1 MHWPDTAQRHRIAEI
16 RDNLNA
22 RIAEAERE
30 GWLGEIEGLKI
41 SLPAPTTS
49 SPRLTGAPRSR
60 PLSASACP
68 ASPRL
73 PPPQGAL
80 MRPAA
85 VTDSLHHDLVMSSL
99 AEGRDQFAVAA
110 AVILDDRI
118 LLCGRDTGDFDREWD
133 LPGGMAL
140 PGETLT
146 SALDRILACD
156 YGLDTTQVRAY
167 LGSYERVHGEEVIRV
182 FVFTASCADPSD
194 LPARPHRPLLGRPR
208 EPPGTDQPGTRP
220 PDRPCHAG
228 SRAAGALPGR
238 WQLTAA
244 LRAGSKGMYCDQAAT
259 ELLIRHG
266 SWLRRDDFTARYI
279 LTGTSQAGDI
289 TAAIDWE
296 EAITALHAGD
306 LPCSSSEAAILGLAA
321 SFATATPV
329 VLRHAITGLDR
340 ANLYL
345 VTNAIRDAGGHK

>member
-1 MHWPDTAQRHRIAEI
+1 
-16 RDNLNA
+16 
-22 RIAEAERE
+22 
-30 GWLGEIEGLKI
+30 
-41 SLPAPTTS
+41 
-49 SPRLTGAPRSR
+49 
-60 PLSASACP
+60 
-68 ASPRL
+68 
-73 PPPQGAL
+73 

-85 VTDSLHHDLVMSSL
+85 VTDSLLHNLVMSSL

-167 LGSYERVHGEEVIRV
+167 LGSYERVHGEQVIRV
-182 FVFTASCADPSD
+182 FVFTASCADPLQICRHARIAHCWADPASLPEQTSQELARLTD
-194 LPARPHRPLLGRPR
+194 LAMQAA
-208 EPPGTDQPGTRP
+208 EP
-220 PDRPCHAG
+220 
-228 SRAAGALPGR
+228 AGALPGR

-279 LTGTSQAGDI
+279 LIGTSQAGDI

-329 VLRHAITGLDR
+329 VLRHAITGLDQ

>member
-1 MHWPDTAQRHRIAEI
+1 
-16 RDNLNA
+16 
-22 RIAEAERE
+22 
-30 GWLGEIEGLKI
+30 
-41 SLPAPTTS
+41 
-49 SPRLTGAPRSR
+49 
-60 PLSASACP
+60 
-68 ASPRL
+68 
-73 PPPQGAL
+73 

-85 VTDSLHHDLVMSSL
+85 VTDSLLHDLVMSSL

-167 LGSYERVHGEEVIRV
+167 LGSYERVHGEEVMIRI
-182 FVFTASCADPSD
+182 FVFTASCADPLQICRHARIAHCWADPASLPEQTSQELARLTD
-194 LPARPHRPLLGRPR
+194 LAMQAA
-208 EPPGTDQPGTRP
+208 EP
-220 PDRPCHAG
+220 
-228 SRAAGALPGR
+228 AGALPGR

-279 LTGTSQAGDI
+279 LIGTSQAGDI

-329 VLRHAITGLDR
+329 VLRHAITGLDQ

>member
-1 MHWPDTAQRHRIAEI
+1 
-16 RDNLNA
+16 
-22 RIAEAERE
+22 
-30 GWLGEIEGLKI
+30 
-41 SLPAPTTS
+41 
-49 SPRLTGAPRSR
+49 
-60 PLSASACP
+60 
-68 ASPRL
+68 
-73 PPPQGAL
+73 

-85 VTDSLHHDLVMSSL
+85 VTDSLLHDLVMSSL

-156 YGLDTTQVRAY
+156 YGLDTTEVRAY

-182 FVFTASCADPSD
+182 FVFTASCADPLQICRHARIAHCWADPASLPEQTSQELARLTD
-194 LPARPHRPLLGRPR
+194 LAMQAA
-208 EPPGTDQPGTRP
+208 EP
-220 PDRPCHAG
+220 
-228 SRAAGALPGR
+228 AGALPGR

-329 VLRHAITGLDR
+329 VLRHAITGLDQ

>member
-1 MHWPDTAQRHRIAEI
+1 
-16 RDNLNA
+16 
-22 RIAEAERE
+22 
-30 GWLGEIEGLKI
+30 
-41 SLPAPTTS
+41 
-49 SPRLTGAPRSR
+49 
-60 PLSASACP
+60 
-68 ASPRL
+68 
-73 PPPQGAL
+73 

-85 VTDSLHHDLVMSSL
+85 VTDSLLHDLVMSSL

-182 FVFTASCADPSD
+182 FVFTASCADPLQICRHARIAHCWADPASLPEQTSQELARLTD
-194 LPARPHRPLLGRPR
+194 LAMQAA
-208 EPPGTDQPGTRP
+208 EP
-220 PDRPCHAG
+220 
-228 SRAAGALPGR
+228 AGALPGR

-244 LRAGSKGMYCDQAAT
+244 LRAGSKGMYCDQAAA

-279 LTGTSQAGDI
+279 LIGTSQAGDI

-329 VLRHAITGLDR
+329 VLRHAITGLDQ

>member
-1 MHWPDTAQRHRIAEI
+1 
-16 RDNLNA
+16 
-22 RIAEAERE
+22 
-30 GWLGEIEGLKI
+30 
-41 SLPAPTTS
+41 
-49 SPRLTGAPRSR
+49 
-60 PLSASACP
+60 
-68 ASPRL
+68 
-73 PPPQGAL
+73 

-85 VTDSLHHDLVMSSL
+85 VTDSLLHDLVMSSL

-156 YGLDTTQVRAY
+156 YSLDTTQVRAY

-182 FVFTASCADPSD
+182 FVFTASCADPLQICRHARIAHCWADPASLPEQTSQELARLTD
-194 LPARPHRPLLGRPR
+194 LAMQAA
-208 EPPGTDQPGTRP
+208 EP
-220 PDRPCHAG
+220 
-228 SRAAGALPGR
+228 AGALPGR

-244 LRAGSKGMYCDQAAT
+244 LRAGSKGLYCDQAAT

-279 LTGTSQAGDI
+279 LIGTSQAGDI

-329 VLRHAITGLDR
+329 VLRHAITGLDQ
-340 ANLYL
+340 ANLDL

>member
-1 MHWPDTAQRHRIAEI
+1 
-16 RDNLNA
+16 
-22 RIAEAERE
+22 
-30 GWLGEIEGLKI
+30 
-41 SLPAPTTS
+41 
-49 SPRLTGAPRSR
+49 
-60 PLSASACP
+60 
-68 ASPRL
+68 
-73 PPPQGAL
+73 

-85 VTDSLHHDLVMSSL
+85 VTDSLLHDLVMSSL

-182 FVFTASCADPSD
+182 FVFTDSCADPLQICRHARIAHCWADPASLPEQTSQELARLTD
-194 LPARPHRPLLGRPR
+194 LAMQAA
-208 EPPGTDQPGTRP
+208 EP
-220 PDRPCHAG
+220 
-228 SRAAGALPGR
+228 AGALPGR

-279 LTGTSQAGDI
+279 LIGTSQAGDI

-329 VLRHAITGLDR
+329 VLRHAITGLDQ

>member
-1 MHWPDTAQRHRIAEI
+1 
-16 RDNLNA
+16 
-22 RIAEAERE
+22 
-30 GWLGEIEGLKI
+30 
-41 SLPAPTTS
+41 
-49 SPRLTGAPRSR
+49 
-60 PLSASACP
+60 
-68 ASPRL
+68 
-73 PPPQGAL
+73 

-85 VTDSLHHDLVMSSL
+85 VTDSLLHDLVMSSL

-182 FVFTASCADPSD
+182 FVFTASCADPLQICRHARIAHCWADPASLPEQTSQELARLTD
-194 LPARPHRPLLGRPR
+194 LAMQAA
-208 EPPGTDQPGTRP
+208 EPV
-220 PDRPCHAG
+220 
-228 SRAAGALPGR
+228 GALPGR

-279 LTGTSQAGDI
+279 LVGTSQAGDI

-329 VLRHAITGLDR
+329 VLRHAITGLDQ

>member
-1 MHWPDTAQRHRIAEI
+1 
-16 RDNLNA
+16 
-22 RIAEAERE
+22 
-30 GWLGEIEGLKI
+30 
-41 SLPAPTTS
+41 
-49 SPRLTGAPRSR
+49 
-60 PLSASACP
+60 
-68 ASPRL
+68 
-73 PPPQGAL
+73 

-85 VTDSLHHDLVMSSL
+85 VTDSLLHDLVMSSL

-182 FVFTASCADPSD
+182 FVFTASCADPLQICRHARIAHCWADPASLPEQTSQELARLTD
-194 LPARPHRPLLGRPR
+194 LAMQAA
-208 EPPGTDQPGTRP
+208 EP
-220 PDRPCHAG
+220 
-228 SRAAGALPGR
+228 AGALPGR

-279 LTGTSQAGDI
+279 LIGTSQAGDI

-329 VLRHAITGLDR
+329 VLRHAITGLDQ

-345 VTNAIRDAGGHK
+345 VTNAIRDAGGRK

>member
-1 MHWPDTAQRHRIAEI
+1 
-16 RDNLNA
+16 
-22 RIAEAERE
+22 
-30 GWLGEIEGLKI
+30 
-41 SLPAPTTS
+41 
-49 SPRLTGAPRSR
+49 
-60 PLSASACP
+60 
-68 ASPRL
+68 
-73 PPPQGAL
+73 

-85 VTDSLHHDLVMSSL
+85 VTDSLLHDLVMSSL

-182 FVFTASCADPSD
+182 FVFTASCADPLQICRHARIARCWADPASLPEQTSQELARLTD
-194 LPARPHRPLLGRPR
+194 LAMQAA
-208 EPPGTDQPGTRP
+208 EP
-220 PDRPCHAG
+220 
-228 SRAAGALPGR
+228 AGALPGR

-329 VLRHAITGLDR
+329 VLRHAITGLDQ

>member
-1 MHWPDTAQRHRIAEI
+1 
-16 RDNLNA
+16 
-22 RIAEAERE
+22 
-30 GWLGEIEGLKI
+30 
-41 SLPAPTTS
+41 
-49 SPRLTGAPRSR
+49 
-60 PLSASACP
+60 
-68 ASPRL
+68 
-73 PPPQGAL
+73 

-85 VTDSLHHDLVMSSL
+85 VTDSLLHDLVMSSL

-182 FVFTASCADPSD
+182 FVFTASCADPLQICRHARIAHCWADPASLPEQASQELARLTD
-194 LPARPHRPLLGRPR
+194 LAMQAA
-208 EPPGTDQPGTRP
+208 EP
-220 PDRPCHAG
+220 
-228 SRAAGALPGR
+228 AGALPGR

-266 SWLRRDDFTARYI
+266 SWLRRDDFTARFI
-279 LTGTSQAGDI
+279 LVGPEPAGST
-289 TAAIDWE
+289 TAAISWE

-306 LPCSSSEAAILGLAA
+306 LPCSSSEASILDLAA
-321 SFATATPV
+321 SLATATPV
-329 VLRHAITGLDR
+329 LLRHAITGLDQ

>member
-1 MHWPDTAQRHRIAEI
+1 
-16 RDNLNA
+16 
-22 RIAEAERE
+22 
-30 GWLGEIEGLKI
+30 
-41 SLPAPTTS
+41 
-49 SPRLTGAPRSR
+49 
-60 PLSASACP
+60 
-68 ASPRL
+68 
-73 PPPQGAL
+73 

-85 VTDSLHHDLVMSSL
+85 VTDSMTDDLVVSSL

-156 YGLDTTQVRAY
+156 YGLDTTEVRAY

-182 FVFTASCADPSD
+182 FVFTASCADPLQICRHARIAHCWADPASLPEQTSQELARLTD
-194 LPARPHRPLLGRPR
+194 LAMQAA
-208 EPPGTDQPGTRP
+208 EP
-220 PDRPCHAG
+220 
-228 SRAAGALPGR
+228 AGALPGR

-279 LTGTSQAGDI
+279 LIGTSQAGDI

-329 VLRHAITGLDR
+329 VLRHAITGLDQ

>member
-1 MHWPDTAQRHRIAEI
+1 
-16 RDNLNA
+16 
-22 RIAEAERE
+22 
-30 GWLGEIEGLKI
+30 
-41 SLPAPTTS
+41 
-49 SPRLTGAPRSR
+49 
-60 PLSASACP
+60 
-68 ASPRL
+68 
-73 PPPQGAL
+73 

-85 VTDSLHHDLVMSSL
+85 VTDSLLHDLVMSSL

-167 LGSYERVHGEEVIRV
+167 LGSYERVHGQEVIRV
-182 FVFTASCADPSD
+182 FVFTASCADPLQICRHARIAHCWADPASLPEQTSQELARLTD
-194 LPARPHRPLLGRPR
+194 LAMQAA
-208 EPPGTDQPGTRP
+208 EP
-220 PDRPCHAG
+220 
-228 SRAAGALPGR
+228 AGALPGR

-279 LTGTSQAGDI
+279 LIGTSQAGDI

-329 VLRHAITGLDR
+329 VLRHAITGLDQ

>member
-1 MHWPDTAQRHRIAEI
+1 
-16 RDNLNA
+16 
-22 RIAEAERE
+22 
-30 GWLGEIEGLKI
+30 
-41 SLPAPTTS
+41 
-49 SPRLTGAPRSR
+49 
-60 PLSASACP
+60 
-68 ASPRL
+68 
-73 PPPQGAL
+73 

-85 VTDSLHHDLVMSSL
+85 VADSLLHNLVMSSL
-99 AEGRDQFAVAA
+99 AEDRDQFAVAA

-182 FVFTASCADPSD
+182 FVFTASCADPLQICRHARIAHCWADPASLPEQTSQELARLTD
-194 LPARPHRPLLGRPR
+194 LAMQAA
-208 EPPGTDQPGTRP
+208 EP
-220 PDRPCHAG
+220 
-228 SRAAGALPGR
+228 AGALPGR

-279 LTGTSQAGDI
+279 LIGTSQAGDI

-329 VLRHAITGLDR
+329 VLRHAITGLDQ
-340 ANLYL
+340 ANLHL

>member
-1 MHWPDTAQRHRIAEI
+1 
-16 RDNLNA
+16 
-22 RIAEAERE
+22 
-30 GWLGEIEGLKI
+30 
-41 SLPAPTTS
+41 
-49 SPRLTGAPRSR
+49 
-60 PLSASACP
+60 
-68 ASPRL
+68 
-73 PPPQGAL
+73 

-85 VTDSLHHDLVMSSL
+85 VTDSLLHDLVMSSL

-182 FVFTASCADPSD
+182 FAFTASCADPLQICRHARIAHCWADPASLPEQTSQELARLTD
-194 LPARPHRPLLGRPR
+194 LAMQAA
-208 EPPGTDQPGTRP
+208 EP
-220 PDRPCHAG
+220 
-228 SRAAGALPGR
+228 AGALPGR

-329 VLRHAITGLDR
+329 VLRHAITGLDQ

>member
-1 MHWPDTAQRHRIAEI
+1 
-16 RDNLNA
+16 
-22 RIAEAERE
+22 
-30 GWLGEIEGLKI
+30 
-41 SLPAPTTS
+41 
-49 SPRLTGAPRSR
+49 
-60 PLSASACP
+60 
-68 ASPRL
+68 
-73 PPPQGAL
+73 

-85 VTDSLHHDLVMSSL
+85 VTDSLLHDLVMSSL

-182 FVFTASCADPSD
+182 FVFTASCADPLQICRHARIAHCWADPASLPEQASQELARLTD
-194 LPARPHRPLLGRPR
+194 LAMQAA
-208 EPPGTDQPGTRP
+208 EP
-220 PDRPCHAG
+220 
-228 SRAAGALPGR
+228 AGALPGR

-329 VLRHAITGLDR
+329 VLRHAITGLDQ

>member
-1 MHWPDTAQRHRIAEI
+1 
-16 RDNLNA
+16 
-22 RIAEAERE
+22 
-30 GWLGEIEGLKI
+30 
-41 SLPAPTTS
+41 
-49 SPRLTGAPRSR
+49 
-60 PLSASACP
+60 
-68 ASPRL
+68 
-73 PPPQGAL
+73 

-85 VTDSLHHDLVMSSL
+85 VTDSLLHDLVMSSL

-118 LLCGRDTGDFDREWD
+118 LLCGRDTSDFDREWD

-146 SALDRILACD
+146 RALDRILACD

-182 FVFTASCADPSD
+182 FVFTASCADPLQICRHARIAHCWADPASLPEQTSQELARLTD
-194 LPARPHRPLLGRPR
+194 LAVQAA
-208 EPPGTDQPGTRP
+208 EP
-220 PDRPCHAG
+220 
-228 SRAAGALPGR
+228 AGALPGR

-259 ELLIRHG
+259 ELLIRHR

-279 LTGTSQAGDI
+279 LIGTSQAGDI

-329 VLRHAITGLDR
+329 VLRHAITGLDQ

>member
-1 MHWPDTAQRHRIAEI
+1 M
-16 RDNLNA
+16 
-22 RIAEAERE
+22 
-30 GWLGEIEGLKI
+30 K
-41 SLPAPTTS
+41 
-49 SPRLTGAPRSR
+49 
-60 PLSASACP
+60 
-68 ASPRL
+68 
-73 PPPQGAL
+73 
-80 MRPAA
+80 PAA
-85 VTDSLHHDLVMSSL
+85 VTDSLLHDLVMSSL

-182 FVFTASCADPSD
+182 FVFTASCADPLQICRHARIAHCWADPASLPEQTSQELARLTD
-194 LPARPHRPLLGRPR
+194 LAMQAA
-208 EPPGTDQPGTRP
+208 EP
-220 PDRPCHAG
+220 
-228 SRAAGALPGR
+228 AGALPGR

-279 LTGTSQAGDI
+279 LIGTSQAGDI

-329 VLRHAITGLDR
+329 VLRHAITGLDQ

-345 VTNAIRDAGGHK
+345 VTNAIKDAGGHK

>member
-1 MHWPDTAQRHRIAEI
+1 
-16 RDNLNA
+16 
-22 RIAEAERE
+22 
-30 GWLGEIEGLKI
+30 
-41 SLPAPTTS
+41 
-49 SPRLTGAPRSR
+49 
-60 PLSASACP
+60 
-68 ASPRL
+68 
-73 PPPQGAL
+73 

-85 VTDSLHHDLVMSSL
+85 VTDSLLHDLVMSSL

-133 LPGGMAL
+133 PPGGMAL

-182 FVFTASCADPSD
+182 FVFTASCADPLQICRHARIAHCWADPASLPEQTSQELARLTD
-194 LPARPHRPLLGRPR
+194 LAMQAA
-208 EPPGTDQPGTRP
+208 EP
-220 PDRPCHAG
+220 
-228 SRAAGALPGR
+228 AGALPGR

-279 LTGTSQAGDI
+279 LIGISQAGDI
-289 TAAIDWE
+289 TAAIDWQ

-329 VLRHAITGLDR
+329 VLRHAITGLDQ

>member
-1 MHWPDTAQRHRIAEI
+1 
-16 RDNLNA
+16 
-22 RIAEAERE
+22 
-30 GWLGEIEGLKI
+30 
-41 SLPAPTTS
+41 
-49 SPRLTGAPRSR
+49 
-60 PLSASACP
+60 
-68 ASPRL
+68 
-73 PPPQGAL
+73 

-85 VTDSLHHDLVMSSL
+85 VTDSLLHNLVMSSL

-182 FVFTASCADPSD
+182 FVFTAGCADPLQICRHARIAHCWADPASLPEQTSQELARLTD
-194 LPARPHRPLLGRPR
+194 LAMQAA
-208 EPPGTDQPGTRP
+208 EP
-220 PDRPCHAG
+220 
-228 SRAAGALPGR
+228 AGALPGR

-279 LTGTSQAGDI
+279 LIGTSQAGDI

-329 VLRHAITGLDR
+329 VLRHAITGLDQ

-345 VTNAIRDAGGHK
+345 VTNAISDVGGHK

>member
-1 MHWPDTAQRHRIAEI
+1 
-16 RDNLNA
+16 
-22 RIAEAERE
+22 
-30 GWLGEIEGLKI
+30 
-41 SLPAPTTS
+41 
-49 SPRLTGAPRSR
+49 
-60 PLSASACP
+60 
-68 ASPRL
+68 
-73 PPPQGAL
+73 

-85 VTDSLHHDLVMSSL
+85 VTDSLLHDLVMSSL

-110 AVILDDRI
+110 AVTLDDRI

-182 FVFTASCADPSD
+182 FVFTASCADPLQICRHARIAHCWADPASLPEQASQELARLTD
-194 LPARPHRPLLGRPR
+194 LAMQAA
-208 EPPGTDQPGTRP
+208 EP
-220 PDRPCHAG
+220 
-228 SRAAGALPGR
+228 AGALPGR

-279 LTGTSQAGDI
+279 LIGTSQAGDI

-296 EAITALHAGD
+296 KAITALHAGD

-329 VLRHAITGLDR
+329 VLRHAITGLDQ

-345 VTNAIRDAGGHK
+345 LTNAIKDAGGHK

>member
-1 MHWPDTAQRHRIAEI
+1 
-16 RDNLNA
+16 
-22 RIAEAERE
+22 
-30 GWLGEIEGLKI
+30 
-41 SLPAPTTS
+41 
-49 SPRLTGAPRSR
+49 
-60 PLSASACP
+60 
-68 ASPRL
+68 
-73 PPPQGAL
+73 

-85 VTDSLHHDLVMSSL
+85 VTDSLLHDLVMSSL

-182 FVFTASCADPSD
+182 FVFTASCADPLQICRHARIAHCWADPASLPEQTSQELARLTD
-194 LPARPHRPLLGRPR
+194 LAMQAA
-208 EPPGTDQPGTRP
+208 EP
-220 PDRPCHAG
+220 
-228 SRAAGALPGR
+228 AGALPGR

-279 LTGTSQAGDI
+279 LIGTSQAGDI

-329 VLRHAITGLDR
+329 VLRHAITGLDQ

-345 VTNAIRDAGGHK
+345 LTNAIRDAGGHK

>member
-1 MHWPDTAQRHRIAEI
+1 
-16 RDNLNA
+16 
-22 RIAEAERE
+22 
-30 GWLGEIEGLKI
+30 
-41 SLPAPTTS
+41 
-49 SPRLTGAPRSR
+49 
-60 PLSASACP
+60 
-68 ASPRL
+68 
-73 PPPQGAL
+73 

-85 VTDSLHHDLVMSSL
+85 VTDSLLHDLVMSSL

-182 FVFTASCADPSD
+182 FVFTASCADPLQICRHARIAHCWADPASLPEQTSQELARLTD
-194 LPARPHRPLLGRPR
+194 LAMQAA
-208 EPPGTDQPGTRP
+208 EP
-220 PDRPCHAG
+220 
-228 SRAAGALPGR
+228 AGALPGR

-244 LRAGSKGMYCDQAAT
+244 LRAGSKGMYCDQAAA

-279 LTGTSQAGDI
+279 LIGTSQAGDI

-329 VLRHAITGLDR
+329 VLRHAITGLDQ
-340 ANLYL
+340 ANLHL

>member
-1 MHWPDTAQRHRIAEI
+1 
-16 RDNLNA
+16 
-22 RIAEAERE
+22 
-30 GWLGEIEGLKI
+30 
-41 SLPAPTTS
+41 
-49 SPRLTGAPRSR
+49 
-60 PLSASACP
+60 
-68 ASPRL
+68 
-73 PPPQGAL
+73 

-85 VTDSLHHDLVMSSL
+85 VTDSLLHDLVMSSL

-182 FVFTASCADPSD
+182 FVFTASCADPLQICRHARIAHCWADPASLPEQTSQHLARLTD
-194 LPARPHRPLLGRPR
+194 LAMQAAEPAGP
-208 EPPGTDQPGTRP
+208 
-220 PDRPCHAG
+220 
-228 SRAAGALPGR
+228 LPGR

-244 LRAGSKGMYCDQAAT
+244 LRAGSKGMYCDEAAT

-279 LTGTSQAGDI
+279 LIGTSQAGDI

-329 VLRHAITGLDR
+329 VLRHAITGLDQ

>member
-1 MHWPDTAQRHRIAEI
+1 
-16 RDNLNA
+16 
-22 RIAEAERE
+22 
-30 GWLGEIEGLKI
+30 
-41 SLPAPTTS
+41 
-49 SPRLTGAPRSR
+49 
-60 PLSASACP
+60 
-68 ASPRL
+68 
-73 PPPQGAL
+73 

-85 VTDSLHHDLVMSSL
+85 VTDSLLHDLVMSSL

-182 FVFTASCADPSD
+182 FVFAASCADPLQICRHARIAHCWADPASLPEQTSQELARLTD
-194 LPARPHRPLLGRPR
+194 LAMQAA
-208 EPPGTDQPGTRP
+208 EP
-220 PDRPCHAG
+220 
-228 SRAAGALPGR
+228 AGALPGR

-279 LTGTSQAGDI
+279 LIGTSQAGDI

-329 VLRHAITGLDR
+329 VLRHAITGLDQ

>member
-1 MHWPDTAQRHRIAEI
+1 MT
-16 RDNLNA
+16 
-22 RIAEAERE
+22 
-30 GWLGEIEGLKI
+30 
-41 SLPAPTTS
+41 
-49 SPRLTGAPRSR
+49 
-60 PLSASACP
+60 
-68 ASPRL
+68 
-73 PPPQGAL
+73 
-80 MRPAA
+80 PAA
-85 VTDSLHHDLVMSSL
+85 VTDSLLHDLVMSSL
-99 AEGRDQFAVAA
+99 AEGRDQLAVAA

-118 LLCGRDTGDFDREWD
+118 LLCGRDTDDFDREWD
-133 LPGGMAL
+133 LPGGMAQ

-167 LGSYERVHGEEVIRV
+167 LGSYERVHGEEVTRV
-182 FVFTASCADPSD
+182 FVFTASCADPLQICRHARIAHCWADPASLPEQASQELARLTD
-194 LPARPHRPLLGRPR
+194 LAMQAA
-208 EPPGTDQPGTRP
+208 EP
-220 PDRPCHAG
+220 
-228 SRAAGALPGR
+228 AGALPGR

-244 LRAGSKGMYCDQAAT
+244 LRAGSKGMYCDQAAA

-266 SWLRRDDFTARYI
+266 SWLRRDDFTAKFV

-329 VLRHAITGLDR
+329 VLRHAITGLDQ

>member
-1 MHWPDTAQRHRIAEI
+1 
-16 RDNLNA
+16 
-22 RIAEAERE
+22 
-30 GWLGEIEGLKI
+30 
-41 SLPAPTTS
+41 
-49 SPRLTGAPRSR
+49 
-60 PLSASACP
+60 
-68 ASPRL
+68 
-73 PPPQGAL
+73 

-85 VTDSLHHDLVMSSL
+85 VTDSLLRDLVMSSL

-182 FVFTASCADPSD
+182 FAFTASCADPLQICRHARIAHCWADPASLPEQTSQELARLTD
-194 LPARPHRPLLGRPR
+194 LAMQAA
-208 EPPGTDQPGTRP
+208 EP
-220 PDRPCHAG
+220 
-228 SRAAGALPGR
+228 AGALPGR

-279 LTGTSQAGDI
+279 FIGTSQAGDI

-329 VLRHAITGLDR
+329 VLRHAITGLDQ

>member
-1 MHWPDTAQRHRIAEI
+1 
-16 RDNLNA
+16 
-22 RIAEAERE
+22 
-30 GWLGEIEGLKI
+30 
-41 SLPAPTTS
+41 
-49 SPRLTGAPRSR
+49 
-60 PLSASACP
+60 
-68 ASPRL
+68 
-73 PPPQGAL
+73 

-85 VTDSLHHDLVMSSL
+85 VTDSLLHDLVMSSL

-182 FVFTASCADPSD
+182 FVFTASCADPLQICRHARIAHCWADPASLPEQTSQELARLTD
-194 LPARPHRPLLGRPR
+194 LAMQAA
-208 EPPGTDQPGTRP
+208 EP
-220 PDRPCHAG
+220 
-228 SRAAGALPGR
+228 AGALPGR

>member
-1 MHWPDTAQRHRIAEI
+1 
-16 RDNLNA
+16 
-22 RIAEAERE
+22 
-30 GWLGEIEGLKI
+30 
-41 SLPAPTTS
+41 
-49 SPRLTGAPRSR
+49 
-60 PLSASACP
+60 
-68 ASPRL
+68 
-73 PPPQGAL
+73 

-85 VTDSLHHDLVMSSL
+85 VTDSLLHDLVMSSL

-182 FVFTASCADPSD
+182 FVFTASCADPLQICRHARIAHCWADPASLPEQTSQELARLTD
-194 LPARPHRPLLGRPR
+194 LAMQAA
-208 EPPGTDQPGTRP
+208 EP
-220 PDRPCHAG
+220 
-228 SRAAGALPGR
+228 AGALPGR

-244 LRAGSKGMYCDQAAT
+244 LRAGSKGMYCDQAAA

-266 SWLRRDDFTARYI
+266 SWLRRDDFTTRYI
-279 LTGTSQAGDI
+279 LIGTSQAGDI

-329 VLRHAITGLDR
+329 VLRHAITGLDQ

-345 VTNAIRDAGGHK
+345 VTNAIRDAGGRK

>member
-1 MHWPDTAQRHRIAEI
+1 
-16 RDNLNA
+16 
-22 RIAEAERE
+22 
-30 GWLGEIEGLKI
+30 
-41 SLPAPTTS
+41 
-49 SPRLTGAPRSR
+49 
-60 PLSASACP
+60 
-68 ASPRL
+68 
-73 PPPQGAL
+73 

-85 VTDSLHHDLVMSSL
+85 VTDSLLHDLVMSSL

-182 FVFTASCADPSD
+182 FVFTARCADPLQICRHARIAHCWADPASLPEQTSQELARLTD
-194 LPARPHRPLLGRPR
+194 LAMQAA
-208 EPPGTDQPGTRP
+208 EP
-220 PDRPCHAG
+220 
-228 SRAAGALPGR
+228 AGALPGR

-279 LTGTSQAGDI
+279 LIGTSQAGDI

-329 VLRHAITGLDR
+329 VLRHAITGLDQ

>member
-1 MHWPDTAQRHRIAEI
+1 
-16 RDNLNA
+16 
-22 RIAEAERE
+22 
-30 GWLGEIEGLKI
+30 
-41 SLPAPTTS
+41 
-49 SPRLTGAPRSR
+49 
-60 PLSASACP
+60 
-68 ASPRL
+68 
-73 PPPQGAL
+73 

-85 VTDSLHHDLVMSSL
+85 VTDSLLHDLVMSSL

-182 FVFTASCADPSD
+182 FAFTASCAGPLQICRHARIAHCWADPASLPEQTSQELARLTD
-194 LPARPHRPLLGRPR
+194 LAMQAA
-208 EPPGTDQPGTRP
+208 EP
-220 PDRPCHAG
+220 
-228 SRAAGALPGR
+228 AGALPGR

-279 LTGTSQAGDI
+279 LIGTSQAGDI

-329 VLRHAITGLDR
+329 VLRHAITGLDQ

>member
-1 MHWPDTAQRHRIAEI
+1 
-16 RDNLNA
+16 
-22 RIAEAERE
+22 
-30 GWLGEIEGLKI
+30 
-41 SLPAPTTS
+41 
-49 SPRLTGAPRSR
+49 
-60 PLSASACP
+60 
-68 ASPRL
+68 
-73 PPPQGAL
+73 

-85 VTDSLHHDLVMSSL
+85 VTDSLLHDLVMSSL

-182 FVFTASCADPSD
+182 FVFTTSCADPLQICRHARIAHCWADPASLPEQTSQELARLTD
-194 LPARPHRPLLGRPR
+194 LAMQAA
-208 EPPGTDQPGTRP
+208 EP
-220 PDRPCHAG
+220 
-228 SRAAGALPGR
+228 AGALPGR

-279 LTGTSQAGDI
+279 LIGTSQAGDI

-329 VLRHAITGLDR
+329 VLRHAITGLDQ

>member
-1 MHWPDTAQRHRIAEI
+1 
-16 RDNLNA
+16 
-22 RIAEAERE
+22 
-30 GWLGEIEGLKI
+30 
-41 SLPAPTTS
+41 
-49 SPRLTGAPRSR
+49 
-60 PLSASACP
+60 
-68 ASPRL
+68 
-73 PPPQGAL
+73 

-85 VTDSLHHDLVMSSL
+85 VTDSLLHDLVMSSL

-140 PGETLT
+140 PVETLT

-182 FVFTASCADPSD
+182 FVFTASCADPLQICRHARIAHCWADPASLPEQTSQELARLTD
-194 LPARPHRPLLGRPR
+194 LAMQAA
-208 EPPGTDQPGTRP
+208 EP
-220 PDRPCHAG
+220 
-228 SRAAGALPGR
+228 AGALPGR

-266 SWLRRDDFTARYI
+266 SWLRRDDFTARHI
-279 LTGTSQAGDI
+279 LIGTSQAGDI

-329 VLRHAITGLDR
+329 VLRHAITGLDQ

>member
-1 MHWPDTAQRHRIAEI
+1 
-16 RDNLNA
+16 
-22 RIAEAERE
+22 
-30 GWLGEIEGLKI
+30 
-41 SLPAPTTS
+41 
-49 SPRLTGAPRSR
+49 
-60 PLSASACP
+60 
-68 ASPRL
+68 
-73 PPPQGAL
+73 

-85 VTDSLHHDLVMSSL
+85 VTDSLLHDLVMSSL

-167 LGSYERVHGEEVIRV
+167 LGSYERVHGEGVIRV
-182 FVFTASCADPSD
+182 FVFTASCADPLQICRHARIAHCWADPASLPEQTSQELARLTD
-194 LPARPHRPLLGRPR
+194 LAMQAA
-208 EPPGTDQPGTRP
+208 EP
-220 PDRPCHAG
+220 
-228 SRAAGALPGR
+228 AGALPGR

-279 LTGTSQAGDI
+279 LIGTSQAGDI

-329 VLRHAITGLDR
+329 VLRHAITGLDQ